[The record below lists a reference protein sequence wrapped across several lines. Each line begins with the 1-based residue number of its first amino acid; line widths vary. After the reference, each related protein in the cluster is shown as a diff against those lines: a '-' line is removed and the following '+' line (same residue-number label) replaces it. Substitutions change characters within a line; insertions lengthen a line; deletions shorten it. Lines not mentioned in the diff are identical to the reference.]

1 MLGMPNNS
9 RTRAEKRLS
18 RLARR
23 GRDRADSLR
32 DSLPDPQ
39 DLMDDLRDQAQPV
52 MERTRKSATEAVNRA
67 TGRKPARSKKP
78 FALLALLLVAGV
90 VAYVIFNR
98 RDNEPAKLVVKPEQ
112 PDLQPASGP
121 SSPAP
126 VNGAPSSSG
135 PMSPSSTPGSPVASP
150 SSAATANAGGATSVP
165 STAGASASMESVS
178 PPSTLA
184 APPARGPLSAS
195 PTLGRTDVG
204 PSPRMAAWDLP
215 MGVTPPSR

>member
-1 MLGMPNNS
+1 MLGMSNNP

-18 RLARR
+18 RLARS
-23 GRDRADSLR
+23 GRHRADSLR

-52 MERTRKSATEAVNRA
+52 MERTRKSATQAVNRA

-78 FALLALLLVAGV
+78 FALVALLLIAGV

-98 RDNEPAKLVVKPEQ
+98 RDKEPAKLVAEPDQ

-121 SSPAP
+121 SSSPSTP
-126 VNGAPSSSG
+126 VNGSPSTGGS
-135 PMSPSSTPGSPVASP
+135 PMSPSGSPVATP
-150 SSAATANAGGATSVP
+150 SGV
-165 STAGASASMESVS
+165 GASASMGSTT
-178 PPSTLA
+178 PSA
-184 APPARGPLSAS
+184 GRPIGAS
-195 PTLGRTDVG
+195 PTLGRTDVR

-215 MGVTPPSR
+215 ATATPPSR